1 MNKVCEDEELV
12 AFGSTVGNVL
22 PRFLRRVYNKNSSEL
37 RAKNSPQD
45 CFFNALSSHVAL
57 RPPPVA
63 EEGSKSALQNKE
75 LKDSAPSC
83 PHNDCILVRTSFDSR
98 IFANAKS
105 G

>member
-45 CFFNALSSHVAL
+45 CFFNALSSH
-57 RPPPVA
+57 
-63 EEGSKSALQNKE
+63 
-75 LKDSAPSC
+75 
-83 PHNDCILVRTSFDSR
+83 
-98 IFANAKS
+98 AKYEKWQIPR
-105 G
+105 GICHVFGAGGVT